1 MSIRTDSIGSAV
13 NDISDA
19 RIAGADLNDPAYAAV
34 ELDDGTILRCV
45 ETSPGQWEAWSDDD
59 RSWPL

>member
-1 MSIRTDSIGSAV
+1 MSIRTDSIQNAV
-13 NDISDA
+13 TDISDA
-19 RIAGADLNDPAYAAV
+19 RIAGANLNDSEYAAV

-45 ETSPGQWEAWSDDD
+45 ETGPDQWEAWSDDD

>member
-1 MSIRTDSIGSAV
+1 MDIRTDSIGNAV

-19 RIAGADLNDPAYAAV
+19 RILGADLSDPAFAAFQI
-34 ELDDGTILRCV
+34 DDGTILRCV
-45 ETSPGQWEAWSDDD
+45 ETAPGQWEAWSDDD